1 MHIAMFT
8 PNLCRPGVAERPP
21 RFARRQLGL
30 RIQDF
35 AIVERSIHKFVVAA
49 STRALDRGKIKAVA
63 GRGVAVY
70 FEATPAVRG
79 FLQYSFAFGA
89 HRQ

>member
-1 MHIAMFT
+1 MFT
-8 PNLCRPGVAERPP
+8 PNLCRGGVAELP
-21 RFARRQLGL
+21 ALIAERQLGL

-35 AIVERSIHKFVVAA
+35 AIGGPSVRKLVVAA
-49 STRALDRGKIKAVA
+49 STRAFDRGKIKAVA
-63 GRGVAVY
+63 GRGVHVY

>member
-1 MHIAMFT
+1 MFI
-8 PNLCRPGVAERPP
+8 PNLCRPGVAECP
-21 RFARRQLGL
+21 RLFAQHQLQL
-30 RIQDF
+30 RIQAF
-35 AIVERSIHKFVVAA
+35 AIAGRALRKSVAAA
-49 STRALDRGKIKAVA
+49 STRAFDRGDIKAVA

>member
-1 MHIAMFT
+1 MFT
-8 PNLCRPGVAERPP
+8 QNLCLPGVAEYLPE
-21 RFARRQLGL
+21 FARRQLGL

-35 AIVERSIHKFVVAA
+35 AITRRGAHKLIVAA
-49 STRALDRGKIKAVA
+49 STEAFDRGKIKAVA
-63 GRGVAVY
+63 RQGAAVY

>member
-1 MHIAMFT
+1 MFI
-8 PNLCRPGVAERPP
+8 PNLRRLPVAEPHAGLP
-21 RFARRQLGL
+21 WRQLGL

-35 AIVERSIHKFVVAA
+35 AVVDQGAQKSVAAA
-49 STRALDRGKIKAVA
+49 STSAFDRGEIKAVA

-70 FEATPAVRG
+70 FEGTPGVRS

>member
-1 MHIAMFT
+1 MFT
-8 PNLCRPGVAERPP
+8 PNLCRPGVAERPR
-21 RFARRQLGL
+21 RFVQCQLGL
-30 RIQDF
+30 RIQTV
-35 AIVERSIHKFVVAA
+35 AIIRPGLRKFVVAA
-49 STRALDRGKIKAVA
+49 STGAFDRGEIKAVA

-70 FEATPAVRG
+70 FEPTPAVRG

>member
-1 MHIAMFT
+1 MFT
-8 PNLCRPGVAERPP
+8 PNLCRPGVAECPL
-21 RFARRQLGL
+21 RFAQRQLGL

-35 AIVERSIHKFVVAA
+35 VITGRAPREFIVAP
-49 STRALDRGKIKAVA
+49 STEAFDRGEIKAVA
-63 GRGVAVY
+63 SRGVAVY

>member
-1 MHIAMFT
+1 MFI
-8 PNLCRPGVAERPP
+8 PNLCRRGVAERLP
-21 RFARRQLGL
+21 RFDQRQLGL
-30 RIQDF
+30 RIQRF
-35 AIVERSIHKFVVAA
+35 AITAPIVRKFVAAA
-49 STRALDRGKIKAVA
+49 STIAFDRGKIKAVA

-70 FEATPAVRG
+70 FEPTPGVRG

>member
-1 MHIAMFT
+1 MFT
-8 PNLCRPGVAERPP
+8 SNLCRGGVAELQ
-21 RFARRQLGL
+21 ARIAERQLGL

-35 AIVERSIHKFVVAA
+35 AIIAPGIRKLVVAA
-49 STRALDRGKIKAVA
+49 SMRAFDRGKIKAVA
-63 GRGVAVY
+63 GPGAAVY

>member
-1 MHIAMFT
+1 MFT
-8 PNLCRPGVAERPP
+8 PNLCRGGVAERQG
-21 RFARRQLGL
+21 RIAKRQLGL

-35 AIVERSIHKFVVAA
+35 AIAGPGVRKFVVAA
-49 STRALDRGKIKAVA
+49 STRAFDRGNIKAVA
-63 GRGVAVY
+63 GRGVHVY

>member
-8 PNLCRPGVAERPP
+8 PNLCRPGVAALPAP
-21 RFARRQLGL
+21 FAERQLGL

-35 AIVERSIHKFVVAA
+35 ALVELGIRKLVVAA
-49 STRALDRGKIKAVA
+49 STRAFDRGRIKAVA
-63 GRGVAVY
+63 GWGSAVY

-89 HRQ
+89 HRK

>member
-1 MHIAMFT
+1 VFT
-8 PNLCRPGVAERPP
+8 PNLYRECVAELA
-21 RFARRQLGL
+21 ARIAKRQLGL

-35 AIVERSIHKFVVAA
+35 AFVDLGLRKSVVAA
-49 STRALDRGKIKAVA
+49 STSAFDRGNIKAVA
-63 GRGVAVY
+63 GRGVHVY
-70 FEATPAVRG
+70 FEASPAVRG

>member
-1 MHIAMFT
+1 MFT
-8 PNLCRPGVAERPP
+8 PNLCRRGVAEYSP
-21 RFARRQLGL
+21 RFVGRQLGL
-30 RIQDF
+30 RNHDF
-35 AIVERSIHKFVVAA
+35 AIALLIIRKFVVAA
-49 STRALDRGKIKAVA
+49 STRAFDRGNIKAVA
-63 GRGVAVY
+63 GRGAAVY

>member
-1 MHIAMFT
+1 MFI
-8 PNLCRPGVAERPP
+8 PNLCRGGVAELL
-21 RFARRQLGL
+21 ARIAERQLGL

-35 AIVERSIHKFVVAA
+35 AIVGPGIRKFVVAA
-49 STRALDRGKIKAVA
+49 STRAFDRGEIKAVA

>member
-1 MHIAMFT
+1 MFT
-8 PNLCRPGVAERPP
+8 PNLCRGGVAELPGRI
-21 RFARRQLGL
+21 AKRQLGL

-35 AIVERSIHKFVVAA
+35 AITGLGVRKFVIAA
-49 STRALDRGKIKAVA
+49 STRAFDRGNIKAVA
-63 GRGVAVY
+63 GRGVHVY

>member
-1 MHIAMFT
+1 MFI
-8 PNLCRPGVAERPP
+8 PNLCRLTVAERRPG
-21 RFARRQLGL
+21 FARRQLGL

-35 AIVERSIHKFVVAA
+35 AIVRCRIRKFIVAA
-49 STRALDRGKIKAVA
+49 STEAFDRGNIKAVA
-63 GRGVAVY
+63 RWGAAVY
-70 FEATPAVRG
+70 FEASPAVRG